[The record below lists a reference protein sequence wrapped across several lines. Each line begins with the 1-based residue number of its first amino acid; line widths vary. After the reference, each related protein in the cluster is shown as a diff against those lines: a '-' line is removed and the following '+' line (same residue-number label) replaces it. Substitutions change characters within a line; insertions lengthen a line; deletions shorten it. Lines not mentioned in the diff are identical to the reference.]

1 MPISHLI
8 TIIILII
15 FICFFNKIILNPIEE
30 EKEKYIESQQEKYIK
45 KIRKILVEKNFK
57 NIPETVWEL
66 KRKELAEVR
75 NFYFELLDKIEYLEK
90 IDLTSKEKNKNLILE
105 ELKEYDLKF
114 IKEYYFK
121 LLSDKKI

>member
-1 MPISHLI
+1 MFSP
-8 TIIILII
+8 
-15 FICFFNKIILNPIEE
+15 EE
-30 EKEKYIESQQEKYIK
+30 ENKKYIESQHEKYIK

-57 NIPETVWEL
+57 NIPKIVWEL
-66 KRKELAEVR
+66 KRKELVEVK

-90 IDLTSKEKNKNLILE
+90 IDLVSKEKNKYLILE
-105 ELKEYDLKF
+105 TLKEYDLKF